1 MASLTVVFTNAQGDP
16 PRNAIVPLEEGWN
29 TTTEEVTIGVSSARS
44 TNAAA
49 ADQRIASLLA
59 GADCWVMVGPTA
71 TAIAGSGRKMLAG
84 ERMQLLCRIGDKVA
98 CIQA

>member
-1 MASLTVVFTNAQGDP
+1 MADLIITFTNAPADP
-16 PRNAIVPLEEGWN
+16 PRNVIVPLEEGWN
-29 TTTEEVTIGVSSARS
+29 TTTEEVTIGVASARS
-44 TNAAA
+44 TNAAS

-59 GADCWVMVGPTA
+59 GADCWIMIGPTA
-71 TAIAGSGRKMLAG
+71 SAAAGSGRKMLAG